1 MSDLTS
7 KGDMAKFFKKIG
19 RETGGDPVADR
30 ERADPST
37 RLGEGR
43 QRSAPP
49 PRTFQ
54 DGSPISDRTGQG
66 TFRSPPHQVRETSSR
81 GGEGYREAQGDLGRL
96 RQLLAE
102 AQQILDR
109 LE

>member
-7 KGDMAKFFKKIG
+7 KGGMAEFFKKIG

-43 QRSAPP
+43 RQLAPS
-49 PRTFQ
+49 PRTFE
-54 DGSPISDRTGQG
+54 DGSPIPDRTGGRGVQSRPNFVSERMARRG
-66 TFRSPPHQVRETSSR
+66 AGGVKEVR
-81 GGEGYREAQGDLGRL
+81 DLLERAL
-96 RQLLAE
+96 
-102 AQQILDR
+102 QILDR